1 MSFFTD
7 DFKLPSAGSEFF
19 KPADGE
25 NRIRVLDDSTQGWSY
40 WNTQGKCLRYLERP
54 LQEPTD
60 VGIDKY
66 GNPQNLKP
74 IVVIPVWNYATSRVE
89 IWEVTQVTIMKGLH
103 SNFKDPDYG
112 HPRLYDTKV
121 IRGIGANK
129 KVEYEVKPSPPK
141 PAPPEAIAAYE
152 ASDVK
157 EKIKKLFTP
166 ANQPVAAGM
175 TKEELDQ
182 IDF

>member
-1 MSFFTD
+1 MSFLQE
-7 DFKLPSAGSEFF
+7 DFKVAAGGSDFF

-25 NRIRVLDDSTQGWSY
+25 NRIRVLDDATQGWSY
-40 WNTQGKCLRYLERP
+40 WNNQNKCLRYLERP
-54 LQEPTD
+54 LADPTD

-66 GNPQNLKP
+66 GNPQGLKQ
-74 IVVIPVWNYATSRVE
+74 ILVVPVWNYATLRVE

-112 HPRLYDTKV
+112 HPKLYDTKI

-141 PAPPEAIAAYE
+141 SAPPEAIAVYE

-166 ANQPVAAGM
+166 ANQLVTAGM
-175 TKEELDQ
+175 SVEELDD
-182 IDF
+182 IPF